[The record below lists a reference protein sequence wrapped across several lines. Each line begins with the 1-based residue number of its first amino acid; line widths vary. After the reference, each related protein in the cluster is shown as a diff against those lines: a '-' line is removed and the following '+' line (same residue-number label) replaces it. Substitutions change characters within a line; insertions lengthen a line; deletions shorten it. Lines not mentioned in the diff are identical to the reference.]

1 VDSRDTASAAF
12 DAARPAGDAAGRT
25 GLARASR
32 GGSAPDDGPH
42 AGQTSGPVAG
52 AEQAS
57 SPEQADSPAEQASR
71 PEQAGRAEQAEQ
83 PGGPA
88 ADIADQAD
96 GTAAGS
102 AEQAGGPAANGSE
115 LAGSLAASGLGGGAG
130 LASRR
135 NGPVPP
141 ATIYDVASAA
151 GVSIASV
158 SRVLNGRG
166 NPMAETRERV
176 LAAVADLGFI
186 PDGAARALS
195 VRLKE
200 IIGVVIRRP
209 PPTEPLGDEI
219 FQDEEESLQFP
230 DLINRGIELAA
241 QNRDFNLLVSSV
253 DVDDHDHTRRVF
265 ALARKSD
272 GLILHDQVLDPDQL
286 ERLSRQVP
294 VVTLAGVATPT
305 TSNVGGDNQGSM
317 RELARHL
324 VQEHGY
330 RTLAYLGGHPD
341 SPDNLARL
349 AAFSDEVAA
358 AGGTF
363 AGGPQ
368 WEGNY
373 CAAGGARVI
382 DRLLASGGAE
392 KLPRA
397 IACANDQTALGVVY
411 ALMQHG
417 LDVPG
422 DVAVTGF
429 DDIPV
434 ARHLRPQL
442 TTVRQPIQELGATA
456 FEVLYSM
463 INDAGYVPRDIV
475 LPTRL
480 VSRESCGCHPDPATP
495 PWLVG

>member
-1 VDSRDTASAAF
+1 VDSRDTASAAVGV
-12 DAARPAGDAAGRT
+12 ARPVGDAAGRGGLPRSSRGAT
-25 GLARASR
+25 DPGDGLPGGHPAGDPGAGGTEQPSGLAA
-32 GGSAPDDGPH
+32 
-42 AGQTSGPVAG
+42 
-52 AEQAS
+52 
-57 SPEQADSPAEQASR
+57 
-71 PEQAGRAEQAEQ
+71 
-83 PGGPA
+83 
-88 ADIADQAD
+88 
-96 GTAAGS
+96 
-102 AEQAGGPAANGSE
+102 
-115 LAGSLAASGLGGGAG
+115 AG
-130 LASRR
+130 LATGGGLATRR
-135 NGPVPP
+135 NGAVPP
-141 ATIYDVASAA
+141 PTIYDVASAA

-166 NPMAETRERV
+166 NPLPETRERV

-195 VRLKE
+195 ARLKE

-209 PPTEPLGDEI
+209 PPTEPLGDDI

-241 QNRDFNLLVSSV
+241 QNRDYNLLVSSV

-324 VQEHGY
+324 VREHGY
-330 RTLAYLGGHPD
+330 HTLAYLGGHPD
-341 SPDNLARL
+341 SPDNLARQ
-349 AAFSDEVAA
+349 AAFSAEVAA

-363 AGGPQ
+363 VDGPLWQ
-368 WEGNY
+368 GNY

-382 DRLLASGGAE
+382 DRLIASDGASQ
-392 KLPRA
+392 LPRA

-417 LDVPG
+417 LDVPR

-456 FEVLYSM
+456 FEVLHSM
-463 INDAGYVPRDIV
+463 INDAGHAPRDIV

-480 VSRESCGCHPDPATP
+480 VPRESCGCRPDPATSL
-495 PWLVG
+495 WHVG